1 MRSRG
6 DWHLCTFVRVFSYG
20 SCVVLC
26 FIQKS
31 RLIVFEKLNKFAFF
45 NYWCISMY
53 SFSEPVPH
61 FRVYIVSLLIFF
73 VNHQLWIY
81 DELMRYIHLLTYSL
95 NQFLLP
101 HDEKVIVQRLWKR
114 LAFSDEICVQ
124 ESFPI
129 YTKQYKYPLY
139 TLAH

>member
-1 MRSRG
+1 
-6 DWHLCTFVRVFSYG
+6 
-20 SCVVLC
+20 
-26 FIQKS
+26 
-31 RLIVFEKLNKFAFF
+31 
-45 NYWCISMY
+45 
-53 SFSEPVPH
+53 
-61 FRVYIVSLLIFF
+61 
-73 VNHQLWIY
+73 
-81 DELMRYIHLLTYSL
+81 MRYIHLLTYSL